1 MYPDPTPRDPSR
13 PPFVVEHR
21 HVPTNDRGTRFQP
34 EARLFVSETLRTSG
48 LLASLPDRE
57 AKNILWLLTY
67 LHPNGH
73 LFAPVTLLARD
84 MGLSEREVRKQFLVL
99 ATTYWKEAPLVRHLS
114 ESSMERFLLSEHVL
128 GEETLE
134 TSVSL
139 PVPDQVSPPGHRE
152 AIIQMSREKYARPR
166 AEVERMVLEQLG
178 HHPEESAETPE
189 GETRRGLRNVGVSR
203 EQIDLLIEEFGIE
216 ACHRQVQ
223 WLPLRGAK
231 NPGRYVVAAIQDN
244 YSPPRGARLPE
255 IELSTEMEIAALE
268 TAPPVEEVAED
279 NLNVPLEGEI
289 TEPESDPSGLSY
301 EPSAVQSEYFAPSD
315 EGGIDD

>member
-1 MYPDPTPRDPSR
+1 MYPDLTPKGSSR
-13 PPFVVEHR
+13 PPFVIEHR

-84 MGLSEREVRKQFLVL
+84 MGVSEREVRKQFLVL

-114 ESSMERFLLSEHVL
+114 ESSMERFLLTEHVL

-139 PVPDQVSPPGHRE
+139 PVPNQVSPPGHRE

-178 HHPEESAETPE
+178 HHPEESADTPE
-189 GETRRGLRNVGVSR
+189 GETRRGLQAGIAERWHLDIR
-203 EQIDLLIEEFGIE
+203 EHRRQQKHAAFPEQAGRGQARQKCDQIWVCD
-216 ACHRQVQ
+216 
-223 WLPLRGAK
+223 P
-231 NPGRYVVAAIQDN
+231 QD
-244 YSPPRGARLPE
+244 E
-255 IELSTEMEIAALE
+255 H
-268 TAPPVEEVAED
+268 
-279 NLNVPLEGEI
+279 
-289 TEPESDPSGLSY
+289 
-301 EPSAVQSEYFAPSD
+301 
-315 EGGIDD
+315 

>member
-1 MYPDPTPRDPSR
+1 MYPDPTPRDLSR
-13 PPFVVEHR
+13 PPFVIEHR
-21 HVPTNDRGTRFQP
+21 HTPTNDRGTRFQP
-34 EARLFVSETLRTSG
+34 EARLFVYETLRTSG

-57 AKNILWLLTY
+57 AKNLLWLLTY

-99 ATTYWKEAPLVRHLS
+99 ATTYWQEAPLVRHLS
-114 ESSMERFLLSEHVL
+114 ESAMERFVLGGQVL

-139 PVPDQVSPPGHRE
+139 PVPELTSPHGHRDV
-152 AIIQMSREKYARPR
+152 IIAMSREKYARPR

-178 HHPEESAETPE
+178 HHPEESADTPE
-189 GETRRGLRNVGVSR
+189 GEVRRGLQGAGVSR
-203 EQIDLLIEEFGIE
+203 EQVDLLINEFGIE
-216 ACHRQVQ
+216 ACLRQVK

-244 YSPPRGARLPE
+244 YSPPRGVRSPDMELLGDVEIMGDGESLATLEPTGDQALFVDEYEPALLIPE
-255 IELSTEMEIAALE
+255 EEELSPLDQEGG
-268 TAPPVEEVAED
+268 
-279 NLNVPLEGEI
+279 LNV
-289 TEPESDPSGLSY
+289 
-301 EPSAVQSEYFAPSD
+301 
-315 EGGIDD
+315 